1 LSILVTLEVL
11 SPALV
16 AGAEPSLNPTQME
29 NQRPGTSAW
38 MLTKPALHREIEGYA
53 SAASVNQG
61 QTIRLYVNTTASRY
75 RLNVYRMGWYDGLGA
90 REVLAASHYPG
101 RRQPQPYRE
110 PDSGRPNVDGKIPY
124 CWAFQAAGHRAI
136 TSPN

>member
-1 LSILVTLEVL
+1 
-11 SPALV
+11 
-16 AGAEPSLNPTQME
+16 
-29 NQRPGTSAW
+29 

-90 REVLAASHYPG
+90 EKSLLPHTIQDADN
-101 RRQPQPYRE
+101 QQPYRE
-110 PDSGRPNVDGKIPY
+110 PDSGIDRMSMGRSDTVGRFTSSWPSGPLSRQVDG
-124 CWAFQAAGHRAI
+124 
-136 TSPN
+136 